1 MDLFISCN
9 FLCAIGLSVA
19 VTRCRETIDIK
30 TPLFLVCKQLRQK
43 HREEKKGEKKRKKP
57 NNKKPTQTF
66 GQKVFCFS
74 FLFFSF
80 FFLDIENSHGPTG
93 TANTASRNS
102 DFTACTHQQSIIYNT
117 DVSSFCALTLKFLF
131 RVLKY

>member
-9 FLCAIGLSVA
+9 CLCAIGLSVA

-66 GQKVFCFS
+66 GQKVF
-74 FLFFSF
+74 LFFLSF
-80 FFLDIENSHGPTG
+80 FIFFIFRHRELTWPH
-93 TANTASRNS
+93 RH
-102 DFTACTHQQSIIYNT
+102 CKHSIKK
-117 DVSSFCALTLKFLF
+117 L
-131 RVLKY
+131 